1 MDPSRAA
8 PPRVPSAVHPRPAM
22 THLSTP
28 WPDREPQNGHKK
40 TARAHARAHAR
51 DAQSAHGTR
60 HLGTLARR
68 THARTAVGSPSSS
81 LPTTRSPPR
90 GPRPTRRGCAML
102 GLAGGTRGTVGLD
115 AQPDARRPWCVGLPS
130 SGIPPRPHAFGLACG
145 DAPRQASRC
154 NQVVGVV
161 HGGTVCQFCPIRCH
175 PGNSRVLSLKTY
187 LRGMGRPP
195 QVAFDGPVSSRPSPS
210 PVVRPPATRY
220 DPSQHPVAGPGAAK
234 RP

>member
-8 PPRVPSAVHPRPAM
+8 PPRVPSSVHPRPAM

-68 THARTAVGSPSSS
+68 THARTAVGSPSAS

-90 GPRPTRRGCAML
+90 GPRPIRRGCAVL

-115 AQPDARRPWCVGLPS
+115 AQLDSPS
-130 SGIPPRPHAFGLACG
+130 DIPRGSALAHPGAPSGILRGSAQPVRLYSFATPFALTITSVPNLQTTWVCLDGATRKPPRHRV
-145 DAPRQASRC
+145 PRRSPRSPQ
-154 NQVVGVV
+154 
-161 HGGTVCQFCPIRCH
+161 PIR
-175 PGNSRVLSLKTY
+175 
-187 LRGMGRPP
+187 
-195 QVAFDGPVSSRPSPS
+195 
-210 PVVRPPATRY
+210 
-220 DPSQHPVAGPGAAK
+220 
-234 RP
+234 